1 MEWEQLRGGTG
12 KWLFRPRI
20 GFEHAEQRIIGK
32 QLLLEPQEWNGSS
45 CEGEWGNGG
54 NQCSTKKMMAS
65 EEKGGIRDK
74 LGITYSECSG
84 DPE

>member
-1 MEWEQLRGGTG
+1 MHCLEHKKDNSSERRG
-12 KWLFRPRI
+12 L
-20 GFEHAEQRIIGK
+20 GK

-54 NQCSTKKMMAS
+54 KQCSTKKMGEVRTIMSHLRMAS

>member
-32 QLLLEPQEWNGSS
+32 QLLLEPHEWNGSS

-54 NQCSTKKMMAS
+54 F
-65 EEKGGIRDK
+65 D
-74 LGITYSECSG
+74 LGSVF
-84 DPE
+84 DP